1 MLNPNTIQQS
11 LVDAITE
18 RPISFSVGSVCYNI
32 YPPSLGLYL
41 LRSRLLSS
49 LELDSKLLELNPT
62 LELMRL
68 VHEYRDI
75 VLHLI
80 ALSTLRGYAEV
91 NDTAKLGGRKKHLGN
106 KLTTKEL
113 TQLLSLILLPD
124 RYDEIAEHF
133 GITKE
138 ATMRERVAKVK
149 EDKTMMHFGGRTLYG
164 GLIDYACERYGW
176 TLDYCVWGISYENL
190 RLLTADANQ
199 SVHLSEEESKKLFSS
214 SANIN
219 ADDPANYER
228 IAELLGG

>member
-91 NDTAKLGGRKKHLGN
+91 NDTAKLNGRKKHLGN

-149 EDKTMMHFGGRTLYG
+149 EDRAMMNFGGRTLYG

-176 TLDYCVWGISYENL
+176 TMEYCLWGISYENL

-199 SVHLSEEESKKLFSS
+199 SVHLSEEESKKLMSGLS
-214 SANIN
+214 TIN
-219 ADDPANYER
+219 ADDPANYDKIE
-228 IAELLGG
+228 EMLKD

>member
-1 MLNPNTIQQS
+1 MLAPNTIQQS

-32 YPPSLGLYL
+32 YPPSLGVHL
-41 LRSRLLSS
+41 LRSRLLGEI
-49 LELDSKLLELNPT
+49 ELDSSILELNPIV
-62 LELMRL
+62 ELLRITREHRE
-68 VHEYRDI
+68 V

-91 NDTAKLGGRKKHLGN
+91 NDTAKLNGRKKHLGN
-106 KLTTKEL
+106 KLTTEEL

-124 RYDEIAEHF
+124 RYEEIASHF
-133 GITKE
+133 GITDE
-138 ATMRERVAKVK
+138 ATMRERVAKAK
-149 EDKTMMHFGGRTLYG
+149 QDNTMLHFGGRTLYG

-199 SVHLSEEESKKLFSS
+199 SVHLSEEESKKMMSGLST
-214 SANIN
+214 IN
-219 ADDPANYER
+219 ADDPANYDKIEE
-228 IAELLGG
+228 ILKD